1 MMRVR
6 RQRAGRWVVAA
17 AAAGYRSL
25 VVSAAVLDLLAA
37 REGSVVSGSGGCT
50 REGAEAEGEKIN
62 CIYAYIYIHNHKH
75 RSPLTAT
82 STPQLA
88 IAIAIAVQLYS
99 LLSCYTALAAG
110 GVCCDVLRAAPAF
123 EDRAHRANLEAQF

>member
-88 IAIAIAVQLYS
+88 IATIAIA
-99 LLSCYTALAAG
+99 CWNIATEGGALI
-110 GVCCDVLRAAPAF
+110 
-123 EDRAHRANLEAQF
+123 